1 MRRSPPIRLIRRL
14 IRDERGVSAVE
25 FALLA
30 PVMIILYAGLVVFC
44 QAYMARKR
52 AEHVAPMVADLVAQ
66 SSTLTRAEIDGVL
79 ALGPEIMKPYP
90 AAALDV
96 RVSSVTRTT
105 KDAYKVQ
112 WSRTYNGMAALKDAE
127 AKALVPADM
136 IAIGESVVVAESAY
150 DYTPI
155 FTRNAALDFLPSG
168 AMHFTQAS
176 FLRPRSA
183 DVVACSNCG

>member
-52 AEHVAPMVADLVAQ
+52 VEHVAPMIADLVAQ

-79 ALGPEIMKPYP
+79 ALGPEIIKPYP
-90 AAALDV
+90 RTPLTI
-96 RVSSVTRTT
+96 RVSSVTRTAT
-105 KDAYKVQ
+105 STYKVQ
-112 WSRTYNGMAALKDAE
+112 WSRSYNGMAALTASE
-127 AKALVPADM
+127 AKTKVPADL
-136 IAIGESVVVAESAY
+136 IEVGESVVVAESAY

-155 FTRNAALDFLPSG
+155 FTRNATLTFLPVG
-168 AMHFTQAS
+168 ALHFTKTAI
-176 FLRPRSA
+176 LRPRSSDA
-183 DVVACSNCG
+183 VACSNC